1 VALDTRL
8 HAEPDRALSD
18 HLRERGFDDALLA
31 QPWDWVVL
39 QQGPSSLPASRA
51 ALVASARAIATRLQD
66 RPTRIALFAAWPAA
80 MHADASPAAEANYRA
95 AAEAI
100 GACVLPVAAAWR
112 LARAEADMPALYQ
125 QDRLHPTRAGTRLS
139 AMVVMRGLLGEAT
152 APSRASGDAAEHAM
166 AAVVDA
172 AYAAEPRACRPR

>member
-1 VALDTRL
+1 
-8 HAEPDRALSD
+8 
-18 HLRERGFDDALLA
+18 
-31 QPWDWVVL
+31 
-39 QQGPSSLPASRA
+39 
-51 ALVASARAIATRLQD
+51 
-66 RPTRIALFAAWPAA
+66 

-112 LARAEADMPALYQ
+112 LARAEARMPALYQ

-139 AMVVMRGLLGEAT
+139 AMVVVRGLLGG
-152 APSRASGDAAEHAM
+152 SAAQAQANAGERAM

-172 AYAAEPRACRPR
+172 AYAAEPLACRPR